1 MIDICIHTQPDDE
14 SCGPT
19 SLQAIYHYYGLDIPL
34 EEVIHSVERSHSG
47 GTLAPMLGKHAL
59 QQGFE
64 ATIYINSLNIFD
76 PTWFEHGEAD
86 SKLILQKLT
95 AQMRYKRKADILQAS
110 KAYMEYVLHGGT
122 IRFRTLSVQLL
133 KDYFKKKIPI
143 LTGLSATYLY
153 RSARE
158 RYTSSGE
165 AFYDDIRGTPCGHFV
180 VLCGYDDRKR
190 LIVVA
195 DPHRE
200 NPLSHDNY
208 YKVSIHRL
216 INAIMLGVLT
226 YDANLLII
234 QPKSIPCKQ

>member
-1 MIDICIHTQPDDE
+1 MINLIIDTQPDDE

-19 SLQAIYHYYGLDIPL
+19 SLQAIYNHYGLNLPL
-34 EEVIHSVERSHSG
+34 DDVIHSVERSHSG

-59 QQGFE
+59 LHGFKT
-64 ATIYINSLNIFD
+64 TIYINSLNIFD
-76 PTWFEHGEAD
+76 PTWFEHGEAVA
-86 SKLILQKLT
+86 STLLQKLN
-95 AQMRYKRKADILQAS
+95 AQMRYKRTKGVLQAS
-110 KAYMEYVLHGGT
+110 RAYMEYVALGGA
-122 IRFRTLSVQLL
+122 IRFKTVSVQLL
-133 KDYFKKKIPI
+133 KEYFTQNIPI

-153 RSARE
+153 GSARE
-158 RYTSSGE
+158 RYSKKGE
-165 AFYDDIRGTPCGHFV
+165 SFYDDIKGTPCGHFV

-200 NPLSHDNY
+200 NPLSQNNY
-208 YKVSIHRL
+208 YRVSSNRL

-234 QPKSIPCKQ
+234 QPKE